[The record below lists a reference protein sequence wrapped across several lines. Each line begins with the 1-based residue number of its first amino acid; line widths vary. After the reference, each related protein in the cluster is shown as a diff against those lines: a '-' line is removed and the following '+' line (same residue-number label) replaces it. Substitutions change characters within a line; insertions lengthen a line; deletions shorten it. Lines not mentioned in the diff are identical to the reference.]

1 MTALKS
7 QSASFNK
14 EAGPEHPS
22 ATHSPANRRASS
34 FRRTSGERVRNHD
47 CRAPRSSLRRVLAFA
62 ARVGKHK
69 PNQAAFLLPL
79 LALTACR
86 THNLPQ
92 YPPNYREYAY
102 IPNSGSATVTV
113 LDVVNLRLDR
123 ELAVGQNPVAVA
135 ASPSRNEVYVVNSG
149 APGGQGSISVI
160 DAFKN
165 TNAATMPVHR
175 NPVSIDLDAAGQFAY
190 ITNSA
195 SNSISIV
202 DLAARREIAQ
212 IGAGEQ
218 PVAARLSPDGKTLVV
233 ANQRGNSAS
242 IIDIATRRVRSI
254 FGDCPGAADVAI
266 LPDSSKAFIA
276 CAAGHQL
283 MVVALAGAKETPGK
297 PDQLEAMLDVGR
309 APVQLALKPDGGEVF
324 VSNSLGD
331 SISEVDTSKSEVGG
345 AYMIGNDPVR
355 GLVSS
360 DNALLYVA
368 NYRSQYVAIYSI
380 DEGKRLP
387 LSMTPHVGDGPTAL
401 AFSNSGLFLF
411 VVDNRSN
418 DVAVIRTDTRAMI
431 ANLPTNRNPIAIAVK
446 ALTMQ

>member
-1 MTALKS
+1 
-7 QSASFNK
+7 
-14 EAGPEHPS
+14 
-22 ATHSPANRRASS
+22 
-34 FRRTSGERVRNHD
+34 
-47 CRAPRSSLRRVLAFA
+47 
-62 ARVGKHK
+62 VGKHK